1 LVFRRRDRRS
11 LLRAV
16 ADFIWPRGGWK
27 RAFLYVKHRVRRLP
41 DSPERIARGVWAG
54 VFTTFTPFYAMHF
67 VVAALIARLINGNI
81 LAALSGTFFGNPL
94 TYVPIGIA
102 ALQTGHWMLGTEFNG
117 ELETSLVGKFIDAGK
132 DLKDNLFALFYDQP
146 ADWDGLHLFYD
157 EVFFPYLVG
166 GIVPGVITATIC
178 YMLSLP
184 VIRAYQQHR
193 RSRIKAKFDAIKK
206 RAERESSG
214 VAPVVE
220 PAKRKPKRNLPRVCK
235 VK

>member
-1 LVFRRRDRRS
+1 
-11 LLRAV
+11 
-16 ADFIWPRGGWK
+16 
-27 RAFLYVKHRVRRLP
+27 VRRLP

-102 ALQTGHWMLGTEFNG
+102 ALQTGHWMLGTEFDE
-117 ELETSLVGKFIDAGK
+117 ELDTSLVGKVIDAGK
-132 DLKDNLFALFYDQP
+132 DLTDHLFALFRDQP

-178 YMLSLP
+178 YMVSLP

-206 RAERESSG
+206 RAEMEAAG
-214 VAPVVE
+214 ITPVAE
-220 PAKRKPKRNLPRVCK
+220 PKKLKPKLTLPRVRK

>member
-1 LVFRRRDRRS
+1 
-11 LLRAV
+11 
-16 ADFIWPRGGWK
+16 
-27 RAFLYVKHRVRRLP
+27 VRRLP

-102 ALQTGHWMLGTEFNG
+102 ALQTGHWMLGTEFDE
-117 ELETSLVGKFIDAGK
+117 ELDTSLVGKFIDAGK
-132 DLKDNLFALFYDQP
+132 DLKDNLFALFRDQP

-178 YMLSLP
+178 YMVSLP

-206 RAERESSG
+206 RAEMEAAG
-214 VAPVVE
+214 ITPVVE
-220 PAKRKPKRNLPRVCK
+220 AKTLKAKLTLPRVRK
-235 VK
+235 AK

>member
-1 LVFRRRDRRS
+1 MVFRRRDRRP
-11 LLRAV
+11 LHRAV
-16 ADFIWPRGGWK
+16 ADFVWPRGGWA
-27 RAFLYVKHRVRRLP
+27 RAFHYVKHRVRRLP

-94 TYVPIGIA
+94 TYVPIGVA
-102 ALQTGHWMLGTEFNG
+102 ALQTGHWMLGTEFD
-117 ELETSLVGKFIDAGK
+117 EDVDTSLIGKFIDAGK
-132 DLKDNLFALFYDQP
+132 DLKDNLFALFRDQP

-166 GIVPGVITATIC
+166 GVVPGVITATIC
-178 YMLSLP
+178 YMISLP

-193 RSRIKAKFDAIKK
+193 RSRIKAKFEAIRK
-206 RAERESSG
+206 RAEMEAAG
-214 VAPVVE
+214 VQVITPE
-220 PAKRKPKRNLPRVCK
+220 PKAKPKLSLPRVRK

>member
-1 LVFRRRDRRS
+1 MVFRRRDRRP
-11 LLRAV
+11 LHRAV
-16 ADFIWPRGGWK
+16 ADFVWPRGGWA
-27 RAFLYVKHRVRRLP
+27 RAFHYVKHRVRRLP

-94 TYVPIGIA
+94 TYVPIGVA
-102 ALQTGHWMLGTEFNG
+102 ALQTGHWMLGTEFD
-117 ELETSLVGKFIDAGK
+117 EDVDTSLIGKFIDAGK
-132 DLKDNLFALFYDQP
+132 DLKDNLFALFRDQP

-166 GIVPGVITATIC
+166 GVVPGVITATIC
-178 YMLSLP
+178 YMISLP

-193 RSRIKAKFDAIKK
+193 RSRIKAKFEAIRK
-206 RAERESSG
+206 RAEMEAAG
-214 VAPVVE
+214 VQVITPELKA
-220 PAKRKPKRNLPRVCK
+220 KPKLSLPRVRK